1 MKRRSAVTSRPIEFL
16 PRRFFL
22 VITHETPTFNLSG
35 SRDDDAASA
44 SSSPSPAA
52 LVLPQI
58 PGLSCLELTR
68 DVLQPAPSEQPL
80 DLRHTLRVCRLL
92 NAQRQAIEAPP
103 TSASS
108 PTSLSPSIAS
118 GRPRQLHF
126 FLRSQRRSDEQDAIQ
141 LLARW
146 RLLCLQLSPSDAA
159 APFQHL
165 QALGDGAAR
174 RLVASLSGIAKG
186 VAQELLVPP
195 RQFSS
200 LDDAP
205 PSPTAGDRRLP
216 AAALD
221 ACFTRVTKRFL
232 VFASPQ
238 DPVVALGPTLPEPA
252 PAAVAAA
259 AAAAVALPTSEP
271 SPQTPPL
278 QPSEREVHAPALAT
292 EASVTRLSVA
302 QLVPLL
308 KQQRVAMVVRLNAEP
323 RYDDQLIIR
332 SGIEHLDLST
342 PSDDDAPL
350 DRLAI
355 ARFLESCENSQG
367 VVAVHSST
375 GSGRAALCVACFLVK
390 HARLSAAEATAWLRF
405 CRPGAL
411 TAAHERLLSELQ
423 PSLWRDGDEY
433 RRLME
438 ESLAFSSS
446 AASTLTVSSSSSSGS
461 SLSNG
466 GSSGGAAEELPV
478 GVRLSSQFSV
488 GRIALGRDSLLGTK
502 DKSAREKEPATSSRL
517 SLQQST
523 TTAAS
528 AGGSTSHKATTAAA
542 SSKTTTTTTPL
553 LARASGSFRDIQA
566 AQQLVAADPT
576 LLRQRP
582 LTQGAAGR
590 RRLLDH
596 HHHHHHL
603 YHRSSTSGGS
613 GGGGSS
619 SSVAS
624 DGGGLR
630 ADFATMHKFVHQA
643 GGAVT
648 SRDSESVALTP
659 RRPVTTASIS
669 GSGGGSGGGS
679 SASMSSAL

>member
-22 VITHETPTFNLSG
+22 VITRETPTLSV
-35 SRDDDAASA
+35 
-44 SSSPSPAA
+44 SSPRAEGSQSSA
-52 LVLPQI
+52 LAMPLT
-58 PGLSCLELTR
+58 PGLTSVELTR
-68 DVLQPAPSEQPL
+68 DVLQPAPHEQPL

-92 NAQRQAIEAPP
+92 NAQRQAIDAPSP
-103 TSASS
+103 APSRLPASAV
-108 PTSLSPSIAS
+108 T

-126 FLRSQRRSDEQDAIQ
+126 FLRSRRLADVSDAIQ

-146 RLLCLQLSPSDAA
+146 RLLCLQLSPTEAV

-165 QALGDGAAR
+165 QSLGDGAMR
-174 RLVASLSGIAKG
+174 RLVASLSGLAKG

-195 RQFSS
+195 RHFSS
-200 LDDAP
+200 LDDGTQSPMTRAP
-205 PSPTAGDRRLP
+205 SGGS
-216 AAALD
+216 LD
-221 ACFTRVTKRFL
+221 PCFTRVTKRFL

-238 DPVVALGPTLPEPA
+238 DPVAAPGAPLLGPTLPEQPPSAVGTTPTPA
-252 PAAVAAA
+252 
-259 AAAAVALPTSEP
+259 S
-271 SPQTPPL
+271 
-278 QPSEREVHAPALAT
+278 
-292 EASVTRLSVA
+292 RLSVA

-308 KQQRVAMVVRLNAEP
+308 KQHRVTMVVRLNAEP
-323 RYDDQLIIR
+323 RYDDQLIIC

-390 HARLSAAEATAWLRF
+390 HARMSAAEATAWLRL

-411 TAAHERLLSELQ
+411 TLAHERLLGELQ
-423 PSLWRDGDEY
+423 ASLWRDGDEY

-438 ESLAFSSS
+438 ESLAFGAG
-446 AASTLTVSSSSSSGS
+446 AASTLTVS
-461 SLSNG
+461 G
-466 GSSGGAAEELPV
+466 GGQSADEPPAAM
-478 GVRLSSQFSV
+478 RLSSQFSV

-502 DKSAREKEPATSSRL
+502 DRAAAREKESPPSTRLALQAPASVGSVEP
-517 SLQQST
+517 SAKPPGSAAPPT
-523 TTAAS
+523 TL
-528 AGGSTSHKATTAAA
+528 H
-542 SSKTTTTTTPL
+542 
-553 LARASGSFRDIQA
+553 RAHGSFRDIQA

-596 HHHHHHL
+596 HHH
-603 YHRSSTSGGS
+603 RSTSGSGSTSGGS
-613 GGGGSS
+613 ASGS
-619 SSVAS
+619 S
-624 DGGGLR
+624 DGGSLR
-630 ADFATMHKFVHQA
+630 VDFATMHKFVHQA
-643 GGAVT
+643 GAAAT
-648 SRDSESVALTP
+648 SREAESGLTP
-659 RRPVTTASIS
+659 RRPLTTASAGGTGGASTGS
-669 GSGGGSGGGS
+669 GSG
-679 SASMSSAL
+679 AL